1 MILTKEELKTKDLS
15 RTCGKHGAYEAKVME
30 WLDQRCMIVD
40 TCMKCTAETREAEE
54 ALEAEERRK
63 REESN
68 RRQWLINHGIS
79 PRYLNTSLSAI
90 TPTPEQEAVHKSL
103 SAYLQ
108 SRLTS
113 SLILAGTVGTGKT
126 LLAQAL
132 AQDLM
137 ALGKD
142 FIFSTARQ
150 VVRDIRS
157 TWSRD
162 SKRTEDEVIAMHVNA
177 DYLFIDEVGIQYG
190 TESEQ
195 IAMFDIING
204 RYEYERPT
212 ILITNLDIVG
222 LKEIMGE
229 RIIDRL
235 RQDGGELLA
244 FNWKSLRT

>member
-1 MILTKEELKTKDLS
+1 MMVNKEDLPNIDLNRS
-15 RTCGKHGAYEAKVME
+15 CEKHGPYQAETME
-30 WLDQRCMIVD
+30 WLDSRIMVHEV
-40 TCMKCTAETREAEE
+40 CMKCTTETRQEEE
-54 ALEAEERRK
+54 AVKEDEERARHE
-63 REESN
+63 RL
-68 RRQWLINHGIS
+68 RVADLIGRGIS
-79 PRYLNTSLSAI
+79 PRYLDASLSSI
-90 TPTPEQEAVHKSL
+90 NPSGEQAKVYKSL
-103 SAYLQ
+103 TAYLAAR
-108 SRLTS
+108 SGS

-132 AQDLM
+132 AQDLS
-137 ALGKD
+137 AIRAS

-162 SKRTEDEVIAMHVNA
+162 SSRTEDEVIAMHVNT

-204 RYEYERPT
+204 RYENQRPT
-212 ILITNLDIVG
+212 ILITNLDIAG

-235 RQDGGELLA
+235 RQDGGQLLA
-244 FNWKSLRT
+244 FNWQSLRK